1 MADERGPFAEEEL
14 AAAAAVPMTDE
25 ILYQALRIGTQAL
38 SEFGS
43 SVMEPVFRGQLNL
56 TDRENAIGMT
66 FYRLLAGVPMTAEV
80 PNDHSRGLVNSC
92 G

>member
-38 SEFGS
+38 SEFGPPSWSPCFEGS
-43 SVMEPVFRGQLNL
+43 S
-56 TDRENAIGMT
+56 I
-66 FYRLLAGVPMTAEV
+66 
-80 PNDHSRGLVNSC
+80 
-92 G
+92 